1 MSTRSWIIG
10 SIELVAL
17 GAGAWWADRV
27 FRRRGST
34 SGRAAVGVVIGA
46 ILTLFVVLPLIGLL
60 LLWYLGH
67 AE

>member
-1 MSTRSWIIG
+1 MSMRSWIIG
-10 SIELVAL
+10 GIELVAL

-34 SGRAAVGVVIGA
+34 SGRTAVGVGIG
-46 ILTLFVVLPLIGLL
+46 LVLGVSVLLPLIGLL